1 MNLQD
6 GISNG
11 LPWDNADI
19 DSDLTVTANWNETDT
34 FEELITNHGDSEED
48 AIEIPDLGTL
58 ERIRDY
64 VNANTNN
71 HCSGKFF
78 KLTNDIRLPQ
88 GWTPIGTYSWRDAGT
103 TYFAGSFD
111 GNGHKIT
118 LNNNQTEPLFGSINA
133 GSNDTVATVKNLK
146 IQVESSNNLN
156 CALVS
161 MHEAKVL

>member
-1 MNLQD
+1 MFRCRRRMMRVLSYIEFA
-6 GISNG
+6 GWISNG

-88 GWTPIGTYSWRDAGT
+88 GWTQSAPTLGEMRELPILQA
-103 TYFAGSFD
+103 A
-111 GNGHKIT
+111 
-118 LNNNQTEPLFGSINA
+118 LMEM
-133 GSNDTVATVKNLK
+133 DTRLR
-146 IQVESSNNLN
+146 
-156 CALVS
+156 
-161 MHEAKVL
+161 